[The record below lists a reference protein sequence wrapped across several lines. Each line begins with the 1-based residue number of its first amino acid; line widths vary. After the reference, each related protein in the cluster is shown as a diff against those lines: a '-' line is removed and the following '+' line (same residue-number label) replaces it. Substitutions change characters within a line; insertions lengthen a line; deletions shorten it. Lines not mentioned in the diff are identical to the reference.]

1 MGKFR
6 AYTDSEISATHTVTA
21 SALRPHF
28 HSGYVIGYLF
38 SGQYHCRLNQKQNYK
53 YGPGEITLLNPGEV
67 HQDFSST
74 QERDY
79 ISVNIQER
87 LFARGLDD
95 FGARAGARPSFFR
108 PRMQTDTQVGEIFE
122 ALRRAIDGHNIER
135 EFVIRGLVARLAL
148 YLSGHLTP
156 TSFHPRK
163 SELDKATTRWE
174 IRRGIELLRDTYT
187 QQFDLD
193 RFARVVG
200 LSKYYLEKV
209 FKKSTGLSPY
219 QFVIQLR
226 VERAKLLLASTSRSL
241 IDISMELGFFDQSHF
256 TNSFRH
262 FTGNSPLAYRLA
274 TR

>member
-6 AYTDSEISATHTVTA
+6 AYIDSDISATHTLTA

-38 SGQYHCRLNQKQNYK
+38 SGRYHCRLNQKQNFE

-67 HQDFSST
+67 HQDFSSK
-74 QERDY
+74 QVRDY
-79 ISVNIQER
+79 ITVNIQER

-95 FGARAGARPSFFR
+95 FGAGAGALPCFFR
-108 PRMQTDTQVGEIFE
+108 PRLQADPQVEEIFE
-122 ALRRAIDGHNIER
+122 DLRQAIDGQHLER
-135 EFVIRGLVARLAL
+135 EFVIRDLVTRLAL
-148 YLSGHLTP
+148 YLSGHFASAP
-156 TSFHPRK
+156 PHA
-163 SELDKATTRWE
+163 LDSDLEKATTRWE

-193 RFARVVG
+193 QFARVVG

-209 FKKSTGLSPY
+209 FKKATGLSPY
-219 QFVIQLR
+219 QFVIQMR
-226 VERAKLLLASTSRSL
+226 VEKAKLLLASTSRSI

-256 TNSFRH
+256 TNSFRN
-262 FTGNSPLAYRLA
+262 FTGTSPLAYRLA